1 MAAPR
6 AVALAAI
13 VLLSSTLLVGLA
25 ASHDA
30 GSVATQ
36 PDETDA
42 YPGHTLIGVQAVDW
56 FGNNNGYAAVVAPNG
71 SVVWRWS
78 VPNARVFDV
87 EHLDNGNVLASVGV
101 VEEGTEDCPD
111 EYGDGCIYNRV
122 VEIDYDTKEVVW
134 EYSWHDAFPN
144 HHEVHDAD
152 RLPNGETA
160 IADMGNDRA
169 FTVNESGEIT
179 WQWNATDNIGRGTP
193 WFDEHVPEGSEEE
206 FASDGPESDWTHM
219 NDIDRLSDGNF
230 TLSIR
235 NYDVVLE
242 VNRSGDI
249 VETYGSPG
257 DHSVMN
263 EQHNPNLL
271 EARGTMLVADSENDR
286 IVEIDTETGDIVW
299 EYARVPE
306 SSPVEPKALQWPRDA
321 DRLPNGNTLI
331 TDSRHFRV
339 LEVTPNGSVAWSF
352 DSREALGS
360 RAIIYEADR
369 IRLDGEHLPEEP
381 DDVPA
386 GGDLESTR
394 GGPLA
399 GTYATL
405 DSWIGFVFPPW
416 VNPIALVVGLVDAAA
431 AVLLARELR

>member
-6 AVALAAI
+6 AVTLAAI
-13 VLLSSTLLVGLA
+13 ILLSSTLLVGLA
-25 ASHDA
+25 VSHDA
-30 GSVATQ
+30 GSA
-36 PDETDA
+36 PSPAGETEIS
-42 YPGHTLIGVQAVDW
+42 PGHTLIGVQAVGW
-56 FGNNNGYAAVVAPNG
+56 VGNNNGYAAVVAPNG

-87 EHLDNGNVLASVGV
+87 EHLENGNVLASVGV
-101 VEEGTEDCPD
+101 VEESAADCPG
-111 EYGDGCIYNRV
+111 EYGDGCIHNRV

-134 EYSWHDAFPN
+134 EYDWYDAFPN

-179 WQWNATDNIGRGTP
+179 WQWNASDHIARGTE

-206 FASDGPESDWTHM
+206 FASDGPEADWTHM

-249 VETYGSPG
+249 VETYGSPD
-257 DHSVMN
+257 DHTVMN

-271 EARGTMLVADSENDR
+271 EARDTMLVADSENDR
-286 IVEIDTETGDIVW
+286 IVEIDAETEEIVW
-299 EYARVPE
+299 EYGRVPE
-306 SSPVEPKALQWPRDA
+306 SSPVEPKPLQWPRDA

-352 DSREALGS
+352 DSRDALGT
-360 RAIIYEADR
+360 RAIVYEADR

-386 GGDLESTR
+386 GNGLESSR
-394 GGPLA
+394 GGPIA

-405 DSWIGFVFPPW
+405 DSWLGFVFPAW
-416 VNPIALVVGLVDAAA
+416 VSPVALVVGLVDAAA
-431 AVLLARELR
+431 AALFVRELR

>member
-1 MAAPR
+1 MTAPR

-25 ASHDA
+25 VSHDA
-30 GSVATQ
+30 GGATS
-36 PDETDA
+36 PADGTEP

-87 EHLDNGNVLASVGV
+87 EHLENGNVLASVGV
-101 VEEGTEDCPD
+101 VEERAADCPD
-111 EYGDGCIYNRV
+111 EYGDGCIHNRV
-122 VEIDYDTKEVVW
+122 VEIDYDTKEIVW
-134 EYSWHDAFPN
+134 EYDWYDAFPN

-179 WQWNATDNIGRGTP
+179 WQWNATDHIARGTA
-193 WFDEHVPEGSEEE
+193 WFDEHVPAGSEEE

-242 VNRSGDI
+242 VNRSDGI

-257 DHSVMN
+257 DHAVMN

-271 EARGTMLVADSENDR
+271 ESRGTMLVADSENDR
-286 IVEIDTETGDIVW
+286 IVELDTETGEIVW

-306 SSPVEPKALQWPRDA
+306 SSSVEPRALQWPRDA

-352 DSREALGS
+352 DSQAELGTK
-360 RAIIYEADR
+360 AIIYEADR
-369 IRLDGEHLPEEP
+369 IRLDGEYLPEEP
-381 DDVPA
+381 DDVPTD
-386 GGDLESTR
+386 GELESYR
-394 GGPLA
+394 GSALA
-399 GTYATL
+399 QAYATA
-405 DSWIGFVFPPW
+405 DSWLGFVFPAW
-416 VNPIALVVGLVDAAA
+416 VGPFALVVGLLDAAA
-431 AVLLARELR
+431 AVLLVRELR

>member
-1 MAAPR
+1 MTAPR

-25 ASHDA
+25 VSHDA
-30 GSVATQ
+30 GGATS
-36 PDETDA
+36 PANGTEP

-87 EHLDNGNVLASVGV
+87 EHLENGNVLASVGV
-101 VEEGTEDCPD
+101 VEERAADCPD
-111 EYGDGCIYNRV
+111 EYGDGCIHNRV
-122 VEIDYDTKEVVW
+122 VEIDYDTKEIVW
-134 EYSWHDAFPN
+134 EYDWYDAFPN

-179 WQWNATDNIGRGTP
+179 WQWNATDHIARGTA
-193 WFDEHVPEGSEEE
+193 WFDEHVPAGSEEE

-242 VNRSGDI
+242 VNRSDGI

-257 DHSVMN
+257 DHAVMN

-271 EARGTMLVADSENDR
+271 ESRGTMLVADSENDR
-286 IVEIDTETGDIVW
+286 IVELDTETGEIVW

-306 SSPVEPKALQWPRDA
+306 SSSVEPRALQWPRDA

-352 DSREALGS
+352 DSQAELGTK
-360 RAIIYEADR
+360 AIIYEADR
-369 IRLDGEHLPEEP
+369 IRLDGEYLPEEP
-381 DDVPA
+381 DDVPTD
-386 GGDLESTR
+386 GELESYR
-394 GGPLA
+394 GSALA
-399 GTYATL
+399 QAYATA
-405 DSWIGFVFPPW
+405 DSWLGFVFPAW
-416 VNPIALVVGLVDAAA
+416 VGPFALVVGLLDAAA
-431 AVLLARELR
+431 AVLLVRELR